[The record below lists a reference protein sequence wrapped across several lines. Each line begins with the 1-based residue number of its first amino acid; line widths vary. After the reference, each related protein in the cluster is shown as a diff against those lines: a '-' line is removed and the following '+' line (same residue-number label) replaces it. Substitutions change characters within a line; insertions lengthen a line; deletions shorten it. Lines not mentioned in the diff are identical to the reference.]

1 MTNQLIIFV
10 FFFSRHGSQSLQLKL
25 FIQPIV
31 LLLSDPTATV
41 RDAAIQT
48 LVEVY
53 KHVGDKLRIDL
64 RKKDVPSMKLAIL
77 EQKFDE
83 IKGDGLLLPTA
94 LCAGKFFLKKI
105 IKMRKLLTLFF
116 LL

>member
-1 MTNQLIIFV
+1 M
-10 FFFSRHGSQSLQLKL
+10 
-25 FIQPIV
+25 
-31 LLLSDPTATV
+31 
-41 RDAAIQT
+41 
-48 LVEVY
+48 VEVY

-94 LCAGKFFLKKI
+94 LCAGEFCLSARVSI
-105 IKMRKLLTLFF
+105 NI
-116 LL
+116 